1 MTAFLEELAR
11 AAETVERGLADA
23 AASAE
28 QSYAAAASASVISSD
43 VVSQLDQSD
52 DDAPIAVLRA
62 RSRSRSRVL
71 QEASHTSI
79 RTYFGRTFDFGWTG
93 YLLSDVFLLNVELA
107 F

>member
-1 MTAFLEELAR
+1 M
-11 AAETVERGLADA
+11 VRGLADA

-28 QSYAAAASASVISSD
+28 QSYDAAASASVISSN

-79 RTYFGRTFDFGWTG
+79 RTYFGRTFDFGWTV
-93 YLLSDVFLLNVELA
+93 YLLSNVFSS
-107 F
+107 